1 MRCTTL
7 LILCISLILMIGCQP
22 TPETEVRLRE
32 ENIMDYSRI
41 LSDIPTSYAK
51 EEALPDGIH
60 LKVQAE
66 VIKPGDELCIGTIER
81 YSFDT
86 ATAEKVG
93 GILWESAPMYVY
105 YESKRELAEY
115 IVTCRAQIDAAKD
128 FLGEDD
134 VAYLEMTLNDME
146 KALPGKP
153 DAGKPASYSKI
164 FGYDNGFIKVDT
176 GKNAEATFQAL
187 ADGYRNILSF
197 MDIGFK
203 KHLIE
208 YIEPLCVTEEEAVK
222 QAEEILENM
231 GLAGQFGVVKTGIWP
246 VNHTIVDQL
255 LEDKGYVFPSRHQ
268 RQYVIFM
275 RKIGNANQ
283 VYSEQMQQG
292 ATDGGYDAAVFWELM
307 EMQFDNDGLVSFNW
321 QEPGNVR
328 ITEENVSV
336 IDLDT
341 AYEAMLSYMQS
352 SQNRYAYE
360 EYGISSDRVT
370 ISINRIELGMSCIV
384 GKNKS
389 IEAVPVWE
397 FFGEIE
403 YEDTQGKITYV
414 NTLHHKITDK
424 TRGCNSICTINAING
439 KRIDRGLGY

>member
-32 ENIMDYSRI
+32 ENIMDYIRI

-128 FLGEDD
+128 FLGEND

-283 VYSEQMQQG
+283 VYS
-292 ATDGGYDAAVFWELM
+292 
-307 EMQFDNDGLVSFNW
+307 
-321 QEPGNVR
+321 
-328 ITEENVSV
+328 
-336 IDLDT
+336 
-341 AYEAMLSYMQS
+341 
-352 SQNRYAYE
+352 
-360 EYGISSDRVT
+360 
-370 ISINRIELGMSCIV
+370 
-384 GKNKS
+384 
-389 IEAVPVWE
+389 
-397 FFGEIE
+397 
-403 YEDTQGKITYV
+403 
-414 NTLHHKITDK
+414 
-424 TRGCNSICTINAING
+424 
-439 KRIDRGLGY
+439 